1 MKPLLQIIIFVFSIT
16 IFSQENKID
25 SIHKI
30 EELILDKKL
39 DSASIYLNK
48 VSENNY
54 TALLEK
60 IVNGKS
66 LSYAEQYKFFTQV
79 SNRQSVRFEKVSNYL
94 NENLQEPENRKKINS
109 DYVFLQ
115 WTHVSKLRDEVSLEK
130 ASQLQKDL
138 ENYVNSFDASNVDVQ
153 KEKIRITTHPI
164 VMYQIQQDVKNGK
177 KLCLES
183 LEKAEK
189 LGDKKLQIVFLY
201 HLTDF
206 LIIEGKLQEYID
218 VSEKSLQ
225 LENELPEHSPYY
237 FSIIQHLIDAYIYKG
252 DNNKRVTELLDKLY
266 LNESTKIQTYSLYA
280 KLISRL
286 DNNSPL
292 KQEILNKFEVS
303 NVVEFVK
310 KIEVLGK
317 DLNPNDFFHI
327 LNEGAH
333 ALEKNE
339 YYQEAIRY
347 KDKALFLTRKIYS
360 EDLSNSLADYKT
372 EQAVKVKEQEI
383 AYEKEKTSL
392 YAIIAVLAI
401 VLLLIA
407 LLVLRKIRKQSKELS
422 QKNKIIK
429 QTLKE
434 KELLVKEV
442 HHRVKNNFQIVS
454 SLLELQSRGIE
465 DEKAKELA
473 NEGKNRIKSMALIH
487 QKLYQNETG
496 LVNFDEYIQLLVK
509 ELSVM
514 YGADNQVETSISS
527 ENMSFDVDTAIPLG
541 LIINEIITNSY
552 KYAFRNNKNNKLSIA
567 INKNKDND
575 YQLVIE
581 DNGPGLSNDFDIKKA
596 KSLGLRLINRLV
608 KQLQGSL
615 NQTNK
620 NGAKFEISFKD
631 FNTRQL
637 IN

>member
-16 IFSQENKID
+16 IFSQKNKID

-54 TALLEK
+54 TTLLEK

-138 ENYVNSFDASNVDVQ
+138 ENYVNSFDDSNVDVQ

-189 LGDKKLQIVFLY
+189 IGDKKLQIVFLY

-206 LIIEGKLQEYID
+206 FIIEGKLQEYID

-303 NVVEFVK
+303 NVAEFVK

-392 YAIIAVLAI
+392 YAIIAILAI

-407 LLVLRKIRKQSKELS
+407 LLVMRKIRKQSKELS

-509 ELSVM
+509 ELSAM
-514 YGADNQVETSISS
+514 YGSDNKVETSISS

-567 INKNKDND
+567 INKNKDNN